1 MPRFCRKRL
10 AFGGALSLLSI
21 AQPLFSQS
29 SVQQAGGVPNAG
41 QVPIVS
47 NGHATLLQRTLGGDV
62 PQLQSYPVPM
72 EMTGAIAA
80 RLQVGFSTD
89 PKVRIIA
96 QPGSGAIMVFGP
108 GHVQME
114 VQNRLKALSEE
125 IERTGGL
132 GEAAGLQERIYQL
145 RNLTAQGLEQKLLHL
160 LGSQVVSEQMEQGN
174 VRRMRLRTEQ
184 GYQNLLQVDYRNS
197 EVKLKGT
204 SSAIHGWLQVVSAID
219 NGATDSSS
227 PTQVVPLGQADPNKV
242 EKALRVIQASYQ
254 PPINP
259 NTQDP
264 NLEPMDPQTTDAT
277 TFGQPQVAPGQD
289 PTSTAVGSLDEI
301 GADSGLFGDVQIEF
315 VGELGLVIVK
325 GAKRDVQRVLEVI
338 ERIKKQSEET
348 QPEVEVYPLEHVN
361 SQALA
366 TIIRELYDQVL
377 APRQGQVSITA
388 LNQPNSL
395 LLIGRKEAVA
405 SVIDLLKKLDKP
417 LDPSSRLQ
425 VFRLVHAA
433 AADAEQTV
441 RSFFVEKPGSGETDR
456 TGLGTRVR
464 VVADNRTNSL
474 IIEASPRDLIE
485 VARLIEQIDVEGAEA
500 QSEIRVFE
508 LQNALSDEIAPIL
521 QSAITGQAAATGNA
535 QGGNA
540 AGGNAASSNSS
551 GSAPTGRLA
560 ILAAE
565 SGTMIN
571 SGILQGVTITSN
583 PGINSLVVR
592 APSGSMP
599 LIAALIEQLDRSSSA
614 SAQVKVFEIRNGDAT
629 SLASTIQQLFGIAAT
644 TAGNLGAGGA
654 AGQNNT
660 VNLGVLTGASEGAIV
675 PVRITVDTR
684 TNSIIVSGSE
694 GDLEVIEALLLRLD
708 EDGVRNRLTEVVW
721 LRNSDATQVA
731 TAINGFI
738 QQQRQ
743 ILQQASQQNN
753 FVLIPRAELID
764 REVLVQAEATTN
776 SLIISASPRYANVI
790 REVIE
795 RLDRQPPMIHVQILL
810 AEVTLDDT
818 FEWGSELGLQDSLL
832 FDRGTASGGTLGS
845 PGFDV
850 GAPLDN
856 SVTTG
861 YPENLAAQGLSGFGL
876 GTSNSSLGYGG
887 LVLSAASES
896 VSILIRALQ
905 DAQRLQILSR
915 PQVMTL
921 DNLEAFVQIGQRVPR
936 VTGITNNGG
945 VGGQTI
951 ATQDTDVGLL
961 MRVRPRTNQDGL
973 IHMDVYVERS
983 SVGDDS
989 TGIPIGFAVGANG
1002 DTEVIRSPVIN
1013 TTNALTKVTAQDGQT
1028 VVFAGLITKERASI
1042 SRRVPWLS
1050 DIPILGALFR
1060 YDTESER
1067 RTELLVV
1074 MTPRIV
1080 RGPEDT
1086 QVINQVESS
1095 RMSWCL
1101 ADVLNIHGDAS
1112 LSEGNGLWGPAASPV
1127 IYPHVNPLGTEEGLI
1142 PGQTAPYTNPLPAS
1156 SSEPMGRGTLRGSM
1170 ATPWQGQ
1177 SVLVPEGAMAVP
1189 PNAIFQGPVG
1199 VSNGTMQPVERRV
1212 IEYAEVQGS
1221 VPGQAP
1227 VATPGPAIDPSIPTP
1242 SDPTPRFQGP
1252 ATLVPAPPVP
1262 NFGPISQ
1269 PVPPA
1274 GPVNV
1279 NGASGLLQPRGIPVQ
1294 PGRP

>member
-21 AQPLFSQS
+21 GQPLFSQS
-29 SVQQAGGVPNAG
+29 PVQQAGGVPGVGHTPAASIG
-41 QVPIVS
+41 Q
-47 NGHATLLQRTLGGDV
+47 ATLMQRTFGEEL
-62 PQLQSYPVPM
+62 PQLQNYGVPN
-72 EMTGAIAA
+72 EMAGAVAA
-80 RLQVGFSTD
+80 RLQLAYAAD
-89 PKVRIIA
+89 PRVRIFA
-96 QPGSGAIMVFGP
+96 QPGNSAVMVFGTP
-108 GHVQME
+108 TIQADVQH
-114 VQNRLKALSEE
+114 RLKALSEE
-125 IERTGGL
+125 IARTGGI
-132 GEAAGLQERIYQL
+132 GDSEGLQERSYQL
-145 RNLTAQGLEQKLLHL
+145 RNLSAQGLEQKLLEL
-160 LGSQVVSEQMEQGN
+160 LGSQVISEQMDQGN
-174 VRRMRLRTEQ
+174 VRRMRLRTER
-184 GYQNLLQVDYRNS
+184 GYQNLLQIDYRNS
-197 EVKLKGT
+197 DVTLKGT
-204 SSAIHGWLQVVSAID
+204 PSTIHGWLLVVSAID
-219 NGATDSSS
+219 NGATDSNS
-227 PTQVVPLGQADPNKV
+227 PTQVVPLGHADPNKV

-259 NTQDP
+259 NLQDP

-289 PTSTAVGSLDEI
+289 PTSTAVGSLEEI

-361 SQALA
+361 SQALS

-405 SVIDLLKKLDKP
+405 SVIELLKKLDKP

-540 AGGNAASSNSS
+540 AGGNAATNNSS

-599 LIAALIEQLDRSSSA
+599 LIAALIEQLDRSSNA

-832 FDRGTASGGTLGS
+832 FDRGTASGGTLGT
-845 PGFDV
+845 PGFNVTDT
-850 GAPLDN
+850 LDN
-856 SVTTG
+856 GITAG
-861 YPENLAAQGLSGFGL
+861 KPENLAAQGLSGFGL
-876 GTSNSSLGYGG
+876 GRSNSTLGYGG

-921 DNLEAFVQIGQRVPR
+921 DNLEAFVQVGQRVPR
-936 VTGITNNGG
+936 ITGVTAGNG
-945 VGGQTI
+945 VTGQTI
-951 ATQDTDVGLL
+951 ATNDVDVGLL

-983 SVGDDS
+983 SVGDET
-989 TGIPIGFAVGANG
+989 TGIPVGFGPNG
-1002 DTEVIRSPVIN
+1002 EVIRSPVIN

-1086 QVINQVESS
+1086 QIINQVESS

-1127 IYPHVNPLGTEEGLI
+1127 IYPHVNPLGTDEGLI
-1142 PGQTAPYTNPLPAS
+1142 PGQTAPYPNPLPAS

-1170 ATPWQGQ
+1170 GAPWQGQ
-1177 SVLVPEGAMAVP
+1177 SVLVPEGTMTVP
-1189 PNAIFQGPVG
+1189 PNAVFQGPVG
-1199 VSNGTMQPVERRV
+1199 VSNGSMQPVERRV
-1212 IEYAEVQGS
+1212 IEYAEVPGGVSGQ
-1221 VPGQAP
+1221 VPVGN
-1227 VATPGPAIDPSIPTP
+1227 PGAAIESSIPTP
-1242 SDPTPRFQGP
+1242 GFQGP
-1252 ATLVPAPPVP
+1252 ATVVPAPPVP
-1262 NFGPISQ
+1262 NFGPIPQ
-1269 PVPPA
+1269 PGPSA
-1274 GPVNV
+1274 GPVNANV
-1279 NGASGLLQPRGIPVQ
+1279 TPGSLQPRGIPVQ

>member
-21 AQPLFSQS
+21 VQPLYSQS
-29 SVQQAGGVPNAG
+29 PVQQAGGVPVAG
-41 QVPIVS
+41 QSPVVA
-47 NGHATLLQRTLGGDV
+47 NGQATLLQRTLGGDV
-62 PQLQSYPVPM
+62 PQLQSYPVPV

-80 RLQVGFSTD
+80 RLQIGFSTD

-108 GHVQME
+108 GHVQLE

-132 GEAAGLQERIYQL
+132 GESAGLQERIYQL
-145 RNLTAQGLEQKLLHL
+145 RNLTAQGLEQKLLQI
-160 LGSQVVSEQMEQGN
+160 LGSQVMSEQMEQGN
-174 VRRMRLRTEQ
+174 VRRMRLRTER

-197 EVKLKGT
+197 DVVLKGT
-204 SSAIHGWLQVVSAID
+204 STAIHGWLQVVSAID
-219 NGATDSSS
+219 NGAADSNS
-227 PTQVVPLGQADPNKV
+227 PTQVVPLGQADPIKV
-242 EKALRVIQASYQ
+242 EKALKVIQASYQ

-259 NTQDP
+259 NPQDP
-264 NLEPMDPQTTDAT
+264 NLEPIDPQTTDAT

-405 SVIDLLKKLDKP
+405 SVIELLKKLDKP

-599 LIAALIEQLDRSSSA
+599 LIAALIEQLDRSSNA

-644 TAGNLGAGGA
+644 TGGNLGAGGA
-654 AGQNNT
+654 AGANNT

-832 FDRGTASGGTLGS
+832 FDRGTASGGTLGT
-845 PGFDV
+845 PGFEV

-856 SVTTG
+856 SVTAG

-1028 VVFAGLITKERASI
+1028 VVFAGLITKERSSI

-1086 QVINQVESS
+1086 QIINQVESS

-1101 ADVLNIHGDAS
+1101 ADVLNIHGDAT

-1127 IYPHVNPLGTEEGLI
+1127 IYPHINPLGTDEGLI
-1142 PGQTAPYTNPLPAS
+1142 PGQTAPYRNPLPAS
-1156 SSEPMGRGTLRGSM
+1156 SSEPMGRGTLRGSNV
-1170 ATPWQGQ
+1170 PSWQGQ
-1177 SVLVPEGAMAVP
+1177 SMLVPEGAMMVP
-1189 PNAIFQGPVG
+1189 PNAVFQGPVG

-1212 IEYAEVQGS
+1212 IEYTEVPGN

-1227 VATPGPAIDPSIPTP
+1227 VGNPTSSPDPGVSTPGV
-1242 SDPTPRFQGP
+1242 QGP
-1252 ATLVPAPPVP
+1252 AVMVPVPPVP
-1262 NFGPISQ
+1262 NFGPIPQ
-1269 PVPPA
+1269 PAPSSGA
-1274 GPVNV
+1274 VNAP
-1279 NGASGLLQPRGIPVQ
+1279 GASGLLQPRGIPIQ